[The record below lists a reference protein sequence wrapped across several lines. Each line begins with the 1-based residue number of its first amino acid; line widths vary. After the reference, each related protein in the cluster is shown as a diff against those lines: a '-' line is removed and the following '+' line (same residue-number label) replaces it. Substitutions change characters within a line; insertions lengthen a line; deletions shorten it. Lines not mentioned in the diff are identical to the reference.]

1 MASPMRNPQRAEWVK
16 KYGEARP
23 ALDYPAPW
31 KIAEEFHNEARP
43 VKSTKRKMWVQTNG
57 EDVMADYQYNQE
69 VRACTVQNDAIFL
82 IPADGEPMIEGKF
95 FSAERKLWLLQ
106 GMSEPDGLRELDDPS
121 VNRERFKDIL
131 RAAIQQSVEAEQ
143 RVKELEMQVKGLK
156 EDMSCHSRLQ
166 AGA

>member
-1 MASPMRNPQRAEWVK
+1 MFERRLS
-16 KYGEARP
+16 
-23 ALDYPAPW
+23 
-31 KIAEEFHNEARP
+31 
-43 VKSTKRKMWVQTNG
+43 NG

-69 VRACTVQNDAIFL
+69 VRACTVQNDGIFL

-156 EDMSCHSRLQ
+156 EDLGNVTADFKLEHERRMFLTRRLEGIGMLTQ
-166 AGA
+166 FSNRDRAEMKHKAQMDPSKEKKNG